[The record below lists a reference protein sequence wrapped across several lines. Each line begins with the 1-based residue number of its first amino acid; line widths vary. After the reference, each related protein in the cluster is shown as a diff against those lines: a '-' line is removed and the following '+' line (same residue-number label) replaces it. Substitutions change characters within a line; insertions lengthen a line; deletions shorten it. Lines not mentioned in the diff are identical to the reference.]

1 MKPKSTLAILAAVA
15 LTVISAVSC
24 ETVIDYK
31 GPDAQP
37 KAVIYSV
44 LQPDSLIT
52 VLVSE
57 SHSVFQMRYQPR
69 QITDATV
76 RVYRDGALLETLS
89 YAEPAPVQEYVPANP
104 YSLYA
109 SDANTPEPGSVY
121 RVEVE
126 VPGLP
131 MAYGEAEVPFPVPVK
146 ITDTSSTEISY
157 GLHELVV
164 KLRFRDP
171 AGEKN
176 YYRFVASGTTGYYY
190 GDKNEPFNPFT
201 PVSIQRQELSYG
213 SLSDPLIAPQQEDDI
228 FDMYLQNTYFLF
240 TDDLIPGREYLLRLT
255 YTGVYPNT
263 DYYEF
268 LRARFCLNNITRD
281 LYLHLQSYSAHIQA
295 RDNFLAEPVP
305 VYTNIVNG
313 LGVVGATSVG
323 CDSLKIGDY
332 PVEGVAYDM
341 WLY

>member
-1 MKPKSTLAILAAVA
+1 MKPKSIIIFLAAVA
-15 LTVISAVSC
+15 LILTLSVSC
-24 ETVIDYK
+24 ETVIDYR

-37 KAVIYSV
+37 KVVIYAV

-57 SHSVFQMRYQPR
+57 SHSVFQLRYQSR
-69 QITDATV
+69 QIPDATV
-76 RVYRDGALLETLS
+76 RVYRDGVLLETLS
-89 YAEPAPVQEYVPANP
+89 YSEPSPAPDYAPRNP
-104 YSLYA
+104 YSSYV
-109 SDANTPEPGSVY
+109 SEANTPEPGSVY

-131 MAYGEAEVPFPVPVK
+131 VAYGEAEVPSTVPVT
-146 ITDTSSTEISY
+146 ITDTSSTETGY
-157 GLHELVV
+157 GYRELVV
-164 KLRFRDP
+164 KFRFRDP

-176 YYRFVASGTTGYYY
+176 YYRFAASGTTGYYY
-190 GDKNEPFNPFT
+190 GNKNEPYNPFT
-201 PVSIQRQELSYG
+201 PVSVQRQELGYG

-240 TDDLIPGREYLLRLT
+240 TDDLIPGREYSLRLT
-255 YTGVYPNT
+255 YSGVYPDT

-281 LYLHLQSYSAHIQA
+281 LYLHLQSYSAHIQT

-305 VYTNIVNG
+305 VYTNVVNG
-313 LGVVGATSVG
+313 LGVVGASAVA
-323 CDSLKIGDY
+323 CDSLKIGEY
-332 PVEGVAYDM
+332 PVEGVTYDM
-341 WLY
+341 WYY